1 MSKWRSSALPASV
14 GLIKKHYFR
23 VPQKEQKILLFKG
36 GNTMTEGTRSSLD
49 RRSGIDRRRAYRLGL
64 FMKYADEKRSGDERR
79 SRDERRKGWV
89 RVDRWSSVELEGL
102 KIAKFL
108 KLSDSKATPR
118 TSD

>member
-1 MSKWRSSALPASV
+1 
-14 GLIKKHYFR
+14 
-23 VPQKEQKILLFKG
+23 
-36 GNTMTEGTRSSLD
+36 MTEGTRSSLD

-89 RVDRWSSVELEGL
+89 RGDRWSSLQLEGL

-108 KLSDSKATPR
+108 KLLPCSPKTGPPDMLESCEKGKEGSDERHAVQ
-118 TSD
+118 